1 MKTWMR
7 LSAGLTTGLMLWTGT
22 ALAQQAPSGT
32 DKSKTPQRLEG
43 QVVKIDPNKG
53 KVTVRASDGTTHEFQ
68 ASAETLK
75 DLKVGDRIE
84 AKLREAPKQ

>member
-7 LSAGLTTGLMLWTGT
+7 VSAGLTTGLLLWTGT
-22 ALAQQAPSGT
+22 ALAQQAPAGA
-32 DKSKTPQRLEG
+32 DKSKTPDRIEG
-43 QVVKIDPNKG
+43 QVVKIDHNQG
-53 KVTVRASDGTTHEFQ
+53 KVTIRASDGTTHEFQ

-84 AKLREAPKQ
+84 AALRK